1 MFTIDD
7 KIYIRIDNHWFDLT
21 DYKDHPGGTRILK
34 KYHLKEATIEFN
46 SIRGHSDG
54 FAEGKLME
62 FEIKNILLI
71 VYLNLILKDN
81 KN

>member
-21 DYKDHPGGTRILK
+21 NYKDHPGGLRILK
-34 KYHLKEATIEFN
+34 KYHLKDATIDFN
-46 SIRGHSDG
+46 LIRGHSDG
-54 FAEGKLME
+54 FAEGKLIE

-71 VYLNLILKDN
+71 VYLNLIIKDN